1 MCWKRVSRCE
11 GYMSDEDGTFAGG
24 KWVWGT
30 WWEHVSTNHGCEF
43 AAMTDDSVVQ
53 LPHQMKLE
61 EVWIGD

>member
-1 MCWKRVSRCE
+1 
-11 GYMSDEDGTFAGG
+11 MSDEDGTFAGG